1 MLYISWINYKIY
13 KVSKD
18 LLDITITMLDV
29 TVSLNN
35 KTRIIEIETKELLK
49 ASRAMS
55 EKM

>member
-13 KVSKD
+13 KVSRD